1 MVEFSNLKGFVET
14 HYQLDIQN
22 IYNLTKKTYKLATD
36 NHDYLL
42 KFASGDDEFIMK
54 QLFAYKVM
62 PSSVLPI
69 YRTKSKTH
77 DVKLDNQF
85 AYLTDYI
92 QTIPVPLEKQVQYYI
107 ELLKKLHHET
117 ELIVDLNEDKLMSI
131 YDNEYKKLQKSYAQ
145 LQKNIEAFEL
155 KQDRSPY
162 EWYFM
167 MVYPILYGI
176 LHRANDE
183 LKKFYDLMKK
193 EKKMPTCLIHGDVNV
208 ANLLV
213 SEKATYLI
221 NFEKSEF
228 GISSLDMSQFLKY
241 YHHVPGVQSIL
252 LDYIKDEKNHM
263 VKHYFFFKSLCV
275 DIDDLLNADQNHS
288 LTNIALL
295 NEIIAPNILAMQ
307 IYDEIHKP
315 PPPVEKTNPFKDA
328 LNAAK

>member
-1 MVEFSNLKGFVET
+1 MVEFSNLKNFIET
-14 HYQLDIQN
+14 HYQLDINN
-22 IYNLTKKTYKLATD
+22 IYNLTKKTYRLASD

-54 QLFAYKVM
+54 QLFAYKVL

-69 YRTKSKTH
+69 YRTKDRMH

-92 QTIPVPLEKQVQYYI
+92 QVIPVPLEKQVHYYV
-107 ELLKKLHHET
+107 ELLRKLHHET
-117 ELIVDLNEDKLMSI
+117 ELIVDISEEKLMGI
-131 YDNEYKKLQKSYAQ
+131 YDIEYKKLQASYAQ
-145 LQKNIEAFEL
+145 LQKSIEAFEL
-155 KQDRSPY
+155 KLDRSPY

-167 MVYPILYGI
+167 MVYPILYGV

-183 LKKFYDLMKK
+183 LKKFYDLLKK
-193 EKKMPTCLIHGDVNV
+193 EKKIPTCLIHGDVNV

-213 SEKATYLI
+213 SERATYLI

-228 GISSLDMSQFLKY
+228 ALSSTDMSQFLKY
-241 YHHVPGVQSIL
+241 YHHVPGVQSLI
-252 LDYIKDEKNHM
+252 LDYVRNEKKPILN
-263 VKHYFFFKSLCV
+263 HYFFFKALCV
-275 DIDDLLNADQNHS
+275 DIEALDEAYKNHS

-295 NEIIAPNILAMQ
+295 NEIIAPNIMAMQ

-315 PPPVEKTNPFKDA
+315 APPPEKKNPLKEA
-328 LNAAK
+328 LNGK